1 MQFPFET
8 HLRVTYRD
16 VDMQRVVHNSHY
28 LQYAEIGRIEYLRA
42 RGMTY
47 QEVVQRFNLEM
58 VLAESHCYY
67 KVPAHFDDDLTVRVG
82 IFDIGRSSFKVGYEI
97 YRKATDDQ
105 IAIIRTNHVCV
116 NRETFKPVRIPAEVR
131 KFFENDEIEFKET

>member
-1 MQFPFET
+1 MEYPFET
-8 HLRVTYRD
+8 KIRVTYRD
-16 VDMQRVVHNSHY
+16 VDMQKVVHNSHY

-47 QEVVQRFNLEM
+47 QTIVQRFDLEM

-67 KVPAHFDDDLTVRVG
+67 RMPAHFDDQLIVRVG

-97 YRKATDDQ
+97 YRKSSDDL
-105 IAIIRTNHVCV
+105 IAKIRTYHVCV
-116 NRETFKPVRIPAEVR
+116 NRETFKPVRIPEDVLTL
-131 KFFENDEIEFKET
+131 FSEDEIHPEER

>member
-1 MQFPFET
+1 MNYPFET

-47 QEVVQRFNLEM
+47 QEVVSRFNIEM

-67 KVPAHFDDDLTVRVG
+67 KVPAHFDDYLAVRVG

-97 YRKATDDQ
+97 YREATDDL
-105 IAIIRTNHVCV
+105 IAEIQTNHVCV
-116 NRETFKPVRIPAEVR
+116 DRDSFKPVRIPAAVR
-131 KFFENDEIEFKET
+131 EFFEKDEIDRRES